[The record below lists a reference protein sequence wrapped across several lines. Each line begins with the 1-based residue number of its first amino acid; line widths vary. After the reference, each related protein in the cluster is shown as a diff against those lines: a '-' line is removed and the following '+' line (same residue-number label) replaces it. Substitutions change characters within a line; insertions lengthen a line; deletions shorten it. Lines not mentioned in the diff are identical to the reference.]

1 MSTSDRVI
9 ASSHPDINA
18 STTEAEVLE
27 MARQLSLEAAQQD
40 ALRRSLRR
48 PWMEEAATVTAAEAT
63 PTQSEHVEG
72 ETQTF

>member
-48 PWMEEAATVTAAEAT
+48 PWMEEAATAAEAT

-72 ETQTF
+72 ENETF